1 MQIYKKTDMDTK
13 TLGKKLKFYRERL
26 GVSLY
31 RISVNSGLRIDTA
44 KKIEAGQVTTT
55 ESFLL
60 YLSGLGIHMELFPN
74 LPSEFAGT
82 DLNFEF
88 SEEKARAIA
97 YWNKEFDNQ

>member
-1 MQIYKKTDMDTK
+1 MDTK

-60 YLSGLGIHMELFPN
+60 YLSGLGINMELFPD
-74 LPSEFAGT
+74 LPNDLAGI
-82 DLNFEF
+82 DQE
-88 SEEKARAIA
+88 SPGKKYQAIA
-97 YWNKEFDNQ
+97 YWENEFSKL